1 MERIIGL
8 ILFIITLPLYPI
20 VFILIKST
28 SSGEF
33 IFRQKRVGKNK
44 KTFTIYKFRTMVH
57 NAERLKSKYIKLNE
71 AHGPV
76 FKIRNDPR
84 HTTVGR
90 ILSKSAIDE
99 LPQLINIIR
108 GEMSFVGPRPLPLSE
123 AKKVPEKYSARFS
136 VLPGLTSPWIIKGS
150 HQLSFK
156 KWMNL
161 DCEYAKSKNRFDDM
175 LIISKTIFMLTK
187 YFLHLFYR

>member
-1 MERIIGL
+1 MERTIGL

-20 VFILIKST
+20 IFILIKST

-44 KTFTIYKFRTMVH
+44 KTFTIYKFRTMVP
-57 NAERLKSKYIKLNE
+57 NAEKLKNKYLNLNE

-84 HTTVGR
+84 HTSVGR
-90 ILSKSAIDE
+90 VLSKSAIDE
-99 LPQLINIIR
+99 LPQLLNIIR
-108 GEMSFVGPRPLPLSE
+108 GEMSFVGPRPVPLSE
-123 AKKVPEKYSARFS
+123 AKKVPKKYSARFF
-136 VLPGLTSPWIIKGS
+136 VLPGLTSPWAIKGA

-156 KWMNL
+156 KWMDL
-161 DCEYAKSKNRFDDM
+161 DCEYAKSKNRYDDM
-175 LIISKTIFMLTK
+175 RIILQTILIFTK